1 MFIREITKKE
11 HATGKVYVYHRLM
24 EAHRTPKGPRQRI
37 VLDLGRLEIPRE
49 QWKTLADRIEQI
61 LTGQRS
67 LWPVAESIESLAE
80 ELARK
85 IKRKER
91 LSLPASAVA
100 EEDPQLETV
109 DLATLAMEEARCIGG
124 EALGHW
130 AFKSLGFPEMLGNPL
145 TIHTMPPPYT
155 QFIHHIT
162 KWPNPN
168 HPVCFWE

>member
-24 EAHRTPKGPRQRI
+24 EARRTPKGPRQRI

-49 QWKTLADRIEQI
+49 QWKMLADRIEQI

-67 LWPVAESIESLAE
+67 LWPVAESIESLAQDF
-80 ELARK
+80 ARK

-91 LSLPASAVA
+91 LSLPPLPAR
-100 EEDPQLETV
+100 EKQPQWETV
-109 DLATLAMEEARCIGG
+109 DLGSITQEEVRSIGG

-130 AFKSLGFPEMLGNPL
+130 AFNKLGFPKMLEELGFS
-145 TIHTMPPPYT
+145 PPQIVYSDDSG
-155 QFIHHIT
+155 Q
-162 KWPNPN
+162 
-168 HPVCFWE
+168 